1 MDELIKHINTV
12 MNLNEKDEM
21 LIYEI
26 NYAYI
31 NDEILSMI
39 LKEQKMI
46 NEKIIIE
53 KQIMK
58 EPNEDEK
65 SKLKDDRDK
74 KINDIKLEN
83 KKIKKENN
91 DIKEINDIFIT
102 FIDPKKAAY
111 LFKLYDKNAF
121 TRCCLICCCKREI
134 IQNL

>member
-1 MDELIKHINTV
+1 

-58 EPNEDEK
+58 EPNEYEK
-65 SKLKDDRDK
+65 LILKLERDK
-74 KINDIKLEN
+74 MIINIYLEN
-83 KKIKKENN
+83 EKIKKENN

-121 TRCCLICCCKREI
+121 TRCCLNCCSKGKIDQEY
-134 IQNL
+134 